1 MRKGNKLQMK
11 LTYDMEFGN
20 FDTTSKKLFV
30 FDCKVTIIQILFEQL
45 RIFSSLLHNLFLRI
59 GEKVLEKIQN
69 YIIFGNQLKNKINL
83 FLSGKLFP
91 LPPSPPYQNLKVK
104 KKSFHSN
111 TEKSELAMQ
120 RSKQS
125 KFIVVAFLFIHFL
138 SFYYSEKIDCSITMF
153 RKRAICKAV
162 QN

>member
-1 MRKGNKLQMK
+1 LRQLLKN
-11 LTYDMEFGN
+11 
-20 FDTTSKKLFV
+20 SLFV
-30 FDCKVTIIQILFEQL
+30 IVKSQPLKFCLNSCAFSHPCYTICSYE
-45 RIFSSLLHNLFLRI
+45 
-59 GEKVLEKIQN
+59 LEKN
-69 YIIFGNQLKNKINL
+69 FWKKYKIIYFFVNQLKNKIYL

-111 TEKSELAMQ
+111 IEKSELAMQ

-125 KFIVVAFLFIHFL
+125 KFIVVAFLVIHFL
-138 SFYYSEKIDCSITMF
+138 SFCYSEKMDCSITMF